1 MAQARANAM
10 SLSLWFRSP
19 RYLLTLFL
27 AIMLVLA
34 ASLSWLSWRLLKQDR
49 ALESQRIQER
59 LDNAADL
66 IAASLLHKF
75 SESRD
80 QFTNLLALSDADLAT
95 RASNLAAQSGRTA
108 LIVVLRQQ
116 VVDAYP
122 RSALLYYPFQPTA
135 KDTLVNIFKAGE
147 VAEFQQ
153 KDLARATAI
162 FRELSHSKDLTIRA
176 GALLRLARNLRKAQQ
191 SRAALDIYDQLDQM
205 GATPVGGLPAELIA
219 RYARCT
225 LLDELKRTTDVKREA
240 GLLHTELHNGRWKLD
255 RATYRFYTQETSRW
269 YPPDP
274 ELQAHEQDAVPTATA
289 VELLWESWQRIR
301 RGEDNA
307 AGQRSVWI
315 LGRPVL
321 LVWQASSDRLIAL
334 VAREHYLEQ
343 QWFSGLRPLMDRQ
356 SVRLALTDTEGHP
369 VLAQFSATSVQQAT
383 RNSAETQLPWTLRV
397 VSQDPQAELAQ
408 ERNRRSLLLLAFI
421 LLFTFVLVGSYLIAR
436 AVTRE
441 LEVARLQS
449 DFVSA
454 VSHEFRTPLASLCQ
468 LSEMLTDGRVP
479 SETRRQEYYEGLH
492 RASERLYRL
501 VESLLDFGRMQAGV
515 QQYRFE
521 LIETGSFF
529 RTVAEE
535 FAHEIRERGYQV
547 EITQQPHLPTLK
559 ADREA
564 LARALW
570 NLLDNAVKYSP
581 QNKTIWA
588 KAICENGRVAISI
601 SDKGLGIAPHERK
614 KIFKKFVRAASAEA
628 AGAKGTGLGLT
639 MVEHIVAA
647 HGGQMHVEGEPGVG
661 SKFTILLPSAK
672 E

>member
-1 MAQARANAM
+1 M
-10 SLSLWFRSP
+10 SLSLWLRSP

-95 RASNLAAQSGRTA
+95 RASNLAAQGGRTA

-162 FRELSHSKDLTIRA
+162 FRELSHSKDPTIRA

-274 ELQAHEQDAVPTATA
+274 ELQAHEQDTVPTATA

-334 VAREHYLEQ
+334 VAGEHHLEQ

-441 LEVARLQS
+441 LEVARLQT

>member
-1 MAQARANAM
+1 M

-80 QFTNLLALSDADLAT
+80 QFTSLLTLSDSDLAA
-95 RASNLAAQSGRTA
+95 RASELSSQGAGTA
-108 LIVVLRQQ
+108 LIVVFRPQA
-116 VVDAYP
+116 VDAYP
-122 RSALLYYPFQPTA
+122 RAALLYYPFLPTA
-135 KDTLVNIFKAGE
+135 KEPPASMFEAGE

-153 KDLARATAI
+153 KDSAKAI
-162 FRELSHSKDLTIRA
+162 AVFRQLSQSKDPAIRA
-176 GALLRLARNLRKAQQ
+176 GALLRLGRNLRKAQQ
-191 SRAALDIYDQLDQM
+191 SRAALDIYDELDQM

-219 RYARCT
+219 RHARCT
-225 LLDELKRTTDVKREA
+225 LLDELKRTTEVKREA
-240 GLLHTELHNGRWKLD
+240 GLLYADLHNGRWKLD
-255 RATYRFYTQETSRW
+255 RGAYRFYTQETSRW
-269 YPPDP
+269 YTPDA
-274 ELQAHEQDAVPTATA
+274 EVQVHEQDGIPTATA
-289 VELLWESWQRIR
+289 VELLWEAWQRIR
-301 RGEDNA
+301 RGEDIA
-307 AGQRSVWI
+307 AGHRSVWI

-321 LVWQASSDRLIAL
+321 LVWETSSDRLVGR
-334 VAREHYLEQ
+334 VAGERYLEQ
-343 QWFSGLRPLMDRQ
+343 QWLSVLRPVMDRQ
-356 SVRLALTDTEGHP
+356 SVRLALTDAEGHP
-369 VLAQFSATSVQQAT
+369 VLAQFSAASAQQAT
-383 RNSAETQLPWTLRV
+383 RGSAETQLPWTLRV
-397 VSQDPQAELAQ
+397 VGRDPQAELTQ
-408 ERNRRSLLLLAFI
+408 ERNRRRLLLLAFT
-421 LLFTFVLVGSYLIAR
+421 LLFAFVLVGSYFIAR

-479 SETRRQEYYEGLH
+479 SDTRRQEYYEGLR
-492 RASERLYRL
+492 RASDRLYRL
-501 VESLLDFGRMQAGV
+501 VETLLDFGRMQAGA

-521 LIETGSFF
+521 LLEMGSFF
-529 RTVAEE
+529 RGVVED
-535 FAHEIRERGYQV
+535 FAQEAGERGYLVDIAQH
-547 EITQQPHLPTLK
+547 PHLPPVQ

-581 QNKTIWA
+581 QNKTVWA
-588 KAICENGRVAISI
+588 KATCENGRVAISV
-601 SDKGLGIAPHERK
+601 SDKGLGIAPHEQKR
-614 KIFKKFVRAASAEA
+614 IFKKFVRAASAEV
-628 AGAKGTGLGLT
+628 AGARGTGLGLT

-647 HGGQMHVEGEPGVG
+647 HGGQVHVDSEAGIG
-661 SKFTILLPSAK
+661 STFTILLPSAK